1 MQTARIVTPIAVF
14 AIVLVF
20 PLPSRILAQQ
30 TPKPQPLAQP
40 NETQLRSFA
49 KAYVQIEKIRQT
61 YEPQMKQAKN
71 PEEGKQIQNEA
82 MSKMHQALIQE
93 GMNEQS
99 YNQIFDIAR
108 ADEAV
113 RKKLIGFINEE
124 RQKS

>member
-1 MQTARIVTPIAVF
+1 
-14 AIVLVF
+14 
-20 PLPSRILAQQ
+20 
-30 TPKPQPLAQP
+30 
-40 NETQLRSFA
+40 
-49 KAYVQIEKIRQT
+49 
-61 YEPQMKQAKN
+61 
-71 PEEGKQIQNEA
+71 
-82 MSKMHQALIQE
+82 MSKMHQALVQE